1 MHGQACLLEQL
12 VHLALQQE
20 AGGWRRRGGRVVGG
34 AGCGGWRRGCGLAG
48 RGHRAAAAVH
58 QKPGRTRGDQRRRQ
72 CGPDQHQPGPAAG
85 ELLIGLPRPAP
96 EGSDG
101 QVPRRGE
108 GGAGCWWSL
117 ARQRLRHGAREHRLG
132 LARLDVGRQH
142 REYPALERGSQ
153 LLLGR
158 PVREDQHHGARH
170 LRLRGVD
177 GGAHIGDLARVDRQD
192 LAAFGARHAAQGVLE
207 GFDRPH
213 RGLSA
218 EGLAQFEQKVIAA
231 GESGD
236 VYHRPGILG
245 CAAGSAGRGFGTA
258 GGSRWCAGHLRCLQT
273 KTAE

>member
-1 MHGQACLLEQL
+1 MADAERLLEACGEHPRHALQPVPRLAVGGVLGRGRAVIQQRVVGGRLGIAALMHGQACLLEQL

-20 AGGWRRRGGRVVGG
+20 AGGWRRRGRRVVGG

-58 QKPGRTRGDQRRRQ
+58 QEPERTRGDQRRRQ

-101 QVPRRGE
+101 QLPRRGE

-142 REYPALERGSQ
+142 REYPALERGS
-153 LLLGR
+153 
-158 PVREDQHHGARH
+158 
-170 LRLRGVD
+170 
-177 GGAHIGDLARVDRQD
+177 
-192 LAAFGARHAAQGVLE
+192 
-207 GFDRPH
+207 
-213 RGLSA
+213 
-218 EGLAQFEQKVIAA
+218 
-231 GESGD
+231 
-236 VYHRPGILG
+236 
-245 CAAGSAGRGFGTA
+245 
-258 GGSRWCAGHLRCLQT
+258 
-273 KTAE
+273 